1 MNLKITSGAALLAL
15 TVMTGQA
22 MAAGTQGSVGVP
34 SLPSKGH
41 FSVTPDAG
49 TAFNVGGDFV
59 KSDSQNWNNITIG
72 GQAITTTNVAIK
84 SQSFSDVYDAPIVA
98 GLSVGYGLSDRD
110 EVSAVFRYM
119 HASAKSFTA
128 MHVNGTGT
136 FGANSYTDTDLNGK
150 FSDYSEYG
158 LEGNYRH
165 FFALG
170 GAKSFHPYVGGLLGV
185 KRTGDVTLDVTD
197 PSGNAVMSGVKFYKS
212 GFSWSSGL
220 ELGFRYDVSKNL
232 AVGLETGFR
241 IEGNLEQD
249 NTELHSVNTGGNR
262 WDIPV
267 QVGLTYK
274 F

>member
-1 MNLKITSGAALLAL
+1 MNLKITSGVALLAM
-15 TVMTGQA
+15 TVLSGSA
-22 MAAGTQGSVGVP
+22 MAAGGQSSVGVP

-41 FSVTPDAG
+41 FSVTPEGG
-49 TAFNVGGDFV
+49 TNFNVGGEFV
-59 KSDSQNWNNITIG
+59 KSDTQYWDGVTIG
-72 GQAITTTNVAIK
+72 GQAMTATSVSVK
-84 SQSFSDVYDAPIVA
+84 SESFSDVYEAPIVA
-98 GLSVGYGLSDRD
+98 GLSFGYGLSDRD
-110 EVSAVFRYM
+110 EVSAVLRYM

-128 MHVNGTGT
+128 LHVNGTGT
-136 FGANSYTDTDLNGK
+136 FGANTYTDTDLNGK

-170 GAKSFHPYVGGLLGV
+170 SGKSFHPYVGGLIGV
-185 KRTGDVTLDVTD
+185 KRTGDINLDVTD
-197 PSGNAVMSGVKFYKS
+197 QSGNAVLSGAKFYKA

-220 ELGFRYDVSKNL
+220 EVGFRYDVTKNL
-232 AVGLETGFR
+232 ALGLETGFR
-241 IEGNLEQD
+241 IEGNLQENND
-249 NTELHSVNTGGNR
+249 ELSKVNSAGNR